1 MVKRIELPDNNEI
14 LIGRGIIGACGSVL
28 ARLEKGTR
36 CVVVSDSN
44 VAPLY
49 AEDVLDSLTDAGY
62 QASLFIFEAG
72 EKNKHIGTVTQ
83 IVNFFAERSL
93 TRHDFVIAL
102 GGGVTGDLAGFAASI
117 YLRGI
122 SVIQIPTSLLAQ
134 IDSSIGGKTG
144 CDTPQGKN
152 MIGSFHMPHA
162 VLIDPNVLSTL
173 PEKYMIDGMGEMIKY
188 GAILSEKFFNKLENT
203 DLFSNIDENIYTCA
217 KLKAAL
223 VCEDFKEKS
232 KRTLLNFGHTVGHA
246 LERIE
251 NYQGISHG
259 AAVAIGMCVITRAAE
274 KVELCQNGNADRIKA
289 LCEKYSLPT
298 DYPVSAK
305 EIEDAALTDKK
316 RVGGRVKLALIRKI
330 GDGFICPVACSKL
343 NELIDGCVNI
353 NQNEN

>member
-1 MVKRIELPDNNEI
+1 MVKRIELPNNSEI

-28 ARLEKGTR
+28 TRLEKGTR

-44 VAPLY
+44 VAPIY
-49 AEDVLDSLTDAGY
+49 AENVLDALTDAGY

-72 EKNKHIGTVTQ
+72 EKSKHIGTVTQ
-83 IVNFFAERSL
+83 ILDFFCERNL
-93 TRHDFVIAL
+93 TRHDFVVAL

-144 CDTPQGKN
+144 CDTAQGKN
-152 MIGSFHMPHA
+152 LIGSFHMPHA
-162 VLIDPNVLSTL
+162 VLIDPDVLSTL
-173 PEKYMIDGMGEMIKY
+173 PDKYMTDGMGEMIKY
-188 GAILSEKFFNKLENT
+188 GAILSEDFFKKLEST
-203 DLFSNIDENIYTCA
+203 DLFSDIDENIYTCA
-217 KLKAAL
+217 KLKADL
-223 VCEDFKEKS
+223 VCEDYKEKN

-274 KVELCQNGNADRIKA
+274 KFELCQSGTADRIKA

-298 DYPVSAK
+298 DYTVSAL
-305 EIEDAALTDKK
+305 ETEQAALTDKK

-330 GDGFICPVACSKL
+330 GDGFICPIACNKL
-343 NELIDGCVNI
+343 HEFIDECINI
-353 NQNEN
+353 D